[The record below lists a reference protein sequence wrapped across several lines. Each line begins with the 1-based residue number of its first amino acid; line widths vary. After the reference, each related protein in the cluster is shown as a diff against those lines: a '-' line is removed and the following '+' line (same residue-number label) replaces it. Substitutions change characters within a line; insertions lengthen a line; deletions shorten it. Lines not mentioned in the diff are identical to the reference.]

1 MQMKKRVLSAFM
13 ALCMVC
19 SLVGAAWAVIP
30 QQTSAAANGQFTISW
45 NGYNSITVHLVD
57 ETGKQLPIDVDFSSL
72 NNVYNPT
79 DFADKF
85 IENQWV
91 SIEELAATWASQTEG
106 YTYVGAYRSN
116 VNSNNQIY
124 WLNCRTNTYGQGTRF
139 NEWRYSDQQ
148 TAPTREN
155 GGNSWENRDLYLVY
169 NKVTEITPNPNL
181 TISDTVSAD
190 GSLTAQYQGT
200 GATYYVWEKSENG
213 TDWTT
218 ISRLKMNGDQYNLSK
233 DGQTLN
239 AALEVVNDVNDSGG
253 QWFRVSAYANQEA
266 YESKQAA
273 LATSAAMQLNYYDEL
288 RNGSFEQPV
297 VADLSTGNKSNY
309 QYPVGSEDLIWR
321 TTGNDQQ
328 IEIVNENGSSASSDY
343 HNSDGAQSGTQY
355 AELNCQA
362 AGALYQDVLTV
373 PGTSLNWQLYHR
385 GRDGKDTMYLVIA
398 PTNKVDTITTQQQL
412 ITLIEKIQRNK
423 EQSAAQ
429 GYYLYEI
436 TDDNQDWCY
445 YSSNSQGAEAYT
457 VPDSQYLTRFFFVAG
472 ETAYDRNNPNSGN
485 KYTIGNLLDDVRFTT
500 ELLPAQAGTANLE
513 ITKVV
518 SGVENLPDNYSVTV
532 NVNLTEV
539 VLNNFR
545 QQSDG
550 NFVATGSTTVG
561 VNANQTVNLTVTEE
575 NPPAIMG
582 YNFSGTT
589 VQTGDNQAQP
599 GASTNVTLAEQE
611 TGEVTFTNTYTP
623 KEPTDLGL
631 GVGKTADRVDSDGT
645 YDLTLSVTGDQI
657 TETGEKQQLD
667 VLFILDES
675 NSMCDYFGYNQTRI
689 AVAKQAIQQISGYG
703 NYDGLSDNEALDV
716 KYALVGFYGGK
727 DRKNNNNKYNDAT
740 TLCNW
745 TDNVNILINRTPG
758 YLDDGRDDGGTNYEA
773 GFRTGKTVL
782 NQARNDAQK
791 VVIFLS
797 DGNPTYYYNEN
808 GYTAGNGS
816 NYDSTAQ
823 DHAKTELKT
832 LDADYFYAVG
842 VTNNVQDTVLQEL
855 VTAATEVAASNKGYY
870 TSSNPDDLLD
880 AFKDIQQQI
889 TTKTYQNVVMH
900 DVLSEYAEF
909 ALGADQTEADLQ
921 FTVKVEQRGENG
933 WQQVGNAQTV
943 RLNQAANF
951 TINNKNFSITP
962 AYNSVTGEITAT
974 FSPEYQLESGYRYS
988 VTVQIRP
995 TQEAIQQYNQSSY
1008 PSEMIGDV
1016 NTGTHSGKNGFWSN
1030 DNDKAYVTYDRVTA
1044 TTGSEPIIDPGKT
1057 PFPKP
1062 VIQVP
1067 DTGNLTITKAVEGVN
1082 SDQVQNQTYSF
1093 TITADGATA
1102 EKVSGNT
1109 YGAAA
1114 FTNGTATVSIT
1125 GADSLTIENL
1135 PLGAY
1140 TVTENT
1146 TSLPDID
1153 TDSDDDGDYY
1163 FSSVKYNDDEDAE
1176 STTATVTAD
1185 ATTTV
1190 TITNTYAPYR
1200 TVTITKDVGGNM
1212 GDTTNPFHFTTSV
1225 NETPFNSN
1233 NHSNATLSSSTTAT
1247 WTQEGYTLA
1256 DGDTITISK
1265 LKDGDVI
1272 TLKETDGNS
1281 NGYSTVYKVDG
1292 ETDPLTVD
1300 EETGN
1305 ATHTVNGDANI
1316 IVTNERNVGTPTGFF
1331 EDNLP
1336 FTLMI
1341 SAAGLAGIALI
1352 ATILVRR
1359 QRRRRE

>member
-30 QQTSAAANGQFTISW
+30 QVSAAVRDVTIVNTISDD
-45 NGYNSITVHLVD
+45 GLLTAKLEGTLGSDDSVTY
-57 ETGKQLPIDVDFSSL
+57 
-72 NNVYNPT
+72 
-79 DFADKF
+79 
-85 IENQWV
+85 
-91 SIEELAATWASQTEG
+91 TW
-106 YTYVGAYRSN
+106 YRS
-116 VNSNNQIY
+116 
-124 WLNCRTNTYGQGTRF
+124 LTG
-139 NEWRYSDQQ
+139 SD
-148 TAPTREN
+148 
-155 GGNSWENRDLYLVY
+155 NSWEEVQLQR
-169 NKVTEITPNPNL
+169 VT
-181 TISDTVSAD
+181 
-190 GSLTAQYQGT
+190 GT
-200 GATYYVWEKSENG
+200 EDNIVN
-213 TDWTT
+213 
-218 ISRLKMNGDQYNLSK
+218 
-233 DGQTLN
+233 DGQSIN
-239 AALEVVNDVNDSGG
+239 VAYDSIVANVGDNERYYYRVGVSVNGENEIYSQSV
-253 QWFRVSAYANQEA
+253 QVPY
-266 YESKQAA
+266 YI
-273 LATSAAMQLNYYDEL
+273 QLQ
-288 RNGSFEQPV
+288 NGSFEAPV
-297 VADLSTGNKSNY
+297 IGHWNQQLTNGTE
-309 QYPVGSEDLIWR
+309 GLIWL
-321 TTGNDQQ
+321 TTGEGQGYDNDGNSREGHD
-328 IEIVNENGSSASSDY
+328 IEIVRSTDNQSTYHRHDNGQNYYETFQKIVQETYSPFRAA
-343 HNSDGAQSGTQY
+343 DGMQF
-355 AELNCQA
+355 AELNCEA
-362 AGALYQDVLTV
+362 YGALYQDVMTV
-373 PGTSLNWQLYHR
+373 PGVQLHWQLQHCAR
-385 GRDGKDTMYLVIA
+385 QSEDTMALVIMPENQA
-398 PTNKVDTITTQQQL
+398 AELTNELTRISNSNL
-412 ITLIEKIQRNK
+412 
-423 EQSAAQ
+423 SAAQ
-429 GYYLYEI
+429 KASQIENALQEVSDPENGVYVQFI
-436 TDDNQDWCY
+436 TDDVRDWT
-445 YSSNSQGAEAYT
+445 QYT
-457 VPDSQYLTRFFFVAG
+457 GDYDVPASQYLTRFFFVAVSTG
-472 ETAYDRNNPNSGN
+472 SGN
-485 KYTIGNLLDDVRFTT
+485 ATVGNLLDDVSF
-500 ELLPAQAGTANLE
+500 
-513 ITKVV
+513 
-518 SGVENLPDNYSVTV
+518 
-532 NVNLTEV
+532 
-539 VLNNFR
+539 
-545 QQSDG
+545 
-550 NFVATGSTTVG
+550 
-561 VNANQTVNLTVTEE
+561 
-575 NPPAIMG
+575 
-582 YNFSGTT
+582 GTT
-589 VQTGDNQAQP
+589 VPEPDEDEGLIQVTKIVSGDIPSDYSVDITVSGTDENQTGTISGFTAQGDGTYRGTRLFRIDIP
-599 GASTNVTLAEQE
+599 ANGSKTLAVTETTNVPSGYTE
-611 TGEVTFTNTYTP
+611 TSTVSTDNSQAIEGKTTTVTVSGRDTKNVTFTNTYTP

-995 TQEAIQQYNQSSY
+995 TQEAIQKYNQDDIY
-1008 PSEMIGDV
+1008 PSGMTGDT
-1016 NTGTHSGKNGFWSN
+1016 NTGTHSGNDGFWSN
-1030 DNDKAYVTYDRVTA
+1030 TNDSAYVTYDYVT
-1044 TTGSEPIIDPGKT
+1044 TVNGKPSTEPGKT

-1062 VIQVP
+1062 VIRVP
-1067 DTGNLTITKAVEGVN
+1067 DTGSLTITKVVGGLPEETTN
-1082 SDQVQNQTYSF
+1082 NTPYSF
-1093 TITADGATA
+1093 TITANDATA
-1102 EKVSGNT
+1102 AKVNGKT
-1109 YGAAA
+1109 YTVTNNSSVIFA
-1114 FTNGTATVSIT
+1114 NGTANVTIT
-1125 GADSLTIENL
+1125 GAGSVTINGL
-1135 PLGAY
+1135 PLGTY

-1153 TDSDDDGDYY
+1153 TDSDNDGDYY
-1163 FSSVKYNDDEDAE
+1163 FSGVQYGADSSAT
-1176 STTATVTAD
+1176 SATATVTAN
-1185 ATTTV
+1185 ATSTV
-1190 TITNTYAPYR
+1190 TVTNTYAPYR

-1212 GDTTNPFHFTTSV
+1212 GDTTHPFNFTTSV
-1225 NETPFNSN
+1225 NEAAIT
-1233 NHSNATLSSSTTAT
+1233 SSTSNVTLTDADKNQMQEGET
-1247 WTQEGYTLA
+1247 PSAAWTENGYTLA
-1256 DGDTITISK
+1256 DGDILTITK

-1272 TLKETDGNS
+1272 TLKETDGND
-1281 NGYSTVYKVDG
+1281 NGYTTVYKIEDQELSVDS
-1292 ETDPLTVD
+1292 ES
-1300 EETGN
+1300 GN
-1305 ATHTVNGDANI
+1305 ATHTVNGNADI

-1352 ATILVRR
+1352 VTILVRR